1 MAKEPVSV
9 AIEWSNTNIERDYTD
24 GVTAF
29 AKVAGRDWTYYVK
42 QLNVQIGRPSD
53 AVSRQGTE
61 VGARSSPAHTSED
74 ATGVHIDLGPSKLI
88 SRVHAELFYDN
99 EDEKWHVIVNG
110 RNGVRVNDRALK
122 RGQQTVITS
131 GDVVEIAGTQM
142 MFVTAEDPA
151 VVHPMFGDRLREE
164 ANGEDVT
171 KWNGQPHAHPEAS
184 SMNPVTTPMK
194 NEAPMKAAGKSHAS
208 IAPAPPDL
216 VRQATPVRS
225 PRKAVESSARA
236 KKSPPYGRGVML
248 ETTEQINYALDSNKE
263 LKPPCSYATLIANAI
278 LSTDDEML
286 TLSGIYQW
294 IMDNFAFYRHAH
306 SGWQVW
312 NSDLIRTMSKV

>member
-42 QLNVQIGRPSD
+42 QLSVQIGRPSD
-53 AVSRQGTE
+53 AVSRQSTE
-61 VGARSSPAHTSED
+61 AGARSSPAHTSED
-74 ATGVHIDLGPSKLI
+74 STAVHIDLGPNKLI
-88 SRVHAELFYDN
+88 SRLHAELFYDN
-99 EDEKWHVIVNG
+99 KDEKWHVIVNG
-110 RNGVRVNDRALK
+110 RNGVRVNDRALR
-122 RGQQTVITS
+122 RGQQTIVTS

-151 VVHPMFGDRLREE
+151 VVHPMFVDRMREG
-164 ANGEDVT
+164 ANGEDVQR
-171 KWNGQPHAHPEAS
+171 WNAQPHAHPEAS
-184 SMNPVTTPMK
+184 PMNPVTTPIK
-194 NEAPMKAAGKSHAS
+194 NEASAKPVNRSQVT
-208 IAPAPPDL
+208 IAPALTDHI
-216 VRQATPVRS
+216 RQATPIRS
-225 PRKAVESSARA
+225 PRKATESSARS

-278 LSTDDEML
+278 LSTEDEML

-294 IMDNFAFYRHAH
+294 IQDNFAFYRHAN
-306 SGWQVW
+306 SGWQVGIHG
-312 NSDLIRTMSKV
+312 LMIGIVC

>member
-9 AIEWSNTNIERDYTD
+9 AIEWSNTNTER
-24 GVTAF
+24 VTAF

-53 AVSRQGTE
+53 AVSRQSTE
-61 VGARSSPAHTSED
+61 VGARSSPAHTGED
-74 ATGVHIDLGPSKLI
+74 TTAVHIDLGPSKLI
-88 SRVHAELFYDN
+88 SRLHAELFYDTK
-99 EDEKWHVIVNG
+99 DEKWHVIVNG
-110 RNGVRVNDRALK
+110 RNGVRVNDRVLK
-122 RGQQTVITS
+122 RGQQTVVTS

-151 VVHPMFGDRLREE
+151 VVHPMFVDRLREE
-164 ANGEDVT
+164 ANGEDMT
-171 KWNGQPHAHPEAS
+171 RWNEQPHAHPEAS
-184 SMNPVTTPMK
+184 SMNPVTTPTS
-194 NEAPMKAAGKSHAS
+194 NDAPTKAAGKSHTS

-225 PRKAVESSARA
+225 PRKAVDPPARA
-236 KKSPPYGRGVML
+236 RKSPPYGRGVML

-294 IMDNFAFYRHAH
+294 ITDNFAFYRHAN

-312 NSDLIRTMSKV
+312 N